1 MDPMMDRTFAKF
13 GYFWAGLGLGAIA
26 GILLAPKSGAET
38 RDQLNRKV
46 QEGKDYAQRKAREIQ
61 ARAED
66 LVETGRHTPERISNA
81 FEAGR
86 QAYQREMSRTQ

>member
-1 MDPMMDRTFAKF
+1 MDQNNKLASL

-38 RDQLNRKV
+38 RDDVARKM
-46 QEGKDYAQRKAREIQ
+46 QESKDYAQRKARELQ

-66 LVETGRHTPERISNA
+66 LVETGRQAPERIAAA
-81 FEAGR
+81 FDAGR
-86 QAYQREMSRTQ
+86 EAYQREMTRPH